1 MEENV
6 VLLLEREKINM
17 KCINDEIS
25 YINKKIV
32 HMNKYL
38 EKLYIKKLNE
48 NIINNLNDLT
58 KDLKIKKTVLKKN
71 VRKKL

>member
-25 YINKKIV
+25 YINKKIAY
-32 HMNKYL
+32 MNKYL
-38 EKLYIKKLNE
+38 EKLYIKKN
-48 NIINNLNDLT
+48 
-58 KDLKIKKTVLKKN
+58 
-71 VRKKL
+71 